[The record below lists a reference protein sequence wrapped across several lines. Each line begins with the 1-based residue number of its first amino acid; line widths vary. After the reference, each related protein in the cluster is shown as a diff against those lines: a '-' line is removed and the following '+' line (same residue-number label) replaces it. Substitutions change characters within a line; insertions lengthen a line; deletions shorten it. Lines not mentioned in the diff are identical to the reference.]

1 MKFSIYY
8 ILVSLFASISIAK
21 VHQNELKPQPNQ
33 TQTLAFS
40 PFFNVAVGPVNVLS
54 AYPEA
59 GIDFALN
66 HCDGRATVS
75 TDDGCAR
82 YEADVFMLSGTT
94 WTAVMPDGDYIT
106 INAETG
112 VTEMRISGEYR
123 CFNPEISKP

>member
-1 MKFSIYY
+1 MKFLFLY
-8 ILVSLFASISIAK
+8 IPVSLLLSVIIGR
-21 VHQNELKPQPNQ
+21 VHQAEIKPQDNPE
-33 TQTLAFS
+33 TLTFQPA
-40 PFFNVAVGPVNVLS
+40 FNVSVGPVNVLS

>member
-1 MKFSIYY
+1 MKVVTY
-8 ILVSLFASISIAK
+8 ILFSLLASFAIGSIHRQEI
-21 VHQNELKPQPNQ
+21 KPQPFNPE
-33 TQTLAFS
+33 TLAFS
-40 PFFNVAVGPVNVLS
+40 PSFNVSVGPVNVLS